1 MEISVFALPVL
12 LAGLF
17 ISSSDKILLAFL
29 ICFVFGGTATLSLSA
44 LGGAPI
50 LPAVLFLPFVAWRAL
65 KEKSLMN
72 GRISQLSYPNAG
84 FWLMLL
90 VIYEVFS
97 AYVFPRLFEGE
108 TLVYMAN
115 RGAFGGVKLLPLKP
129 ASTNLTQS
137 FYSILGLITYVATSQ
152 LLNSSARLIAFR
164 NSLLIIVLLDI
175 LAALI
180 QFGESYLGLPP
191 VLAEVRNANYAMF
204 ANYEEGGLMRIQG
217 TFPETSAFSAFT
229 LPLFAFSFSL
239 FRCNAVP
246 AYSGSLAL
254 LLLSILLL
262 STSTTTYFSLGIYLV
277 CFMFILLG
285 EAFSF
290 SAQLRMGKLAAIT
303 WLLLVLICIALL
315 VSPEIVTAVVNFFDL
330 TLFHKLESSSGKE
343 RGAWITQGLINLS
356 DTNGFGVGFG
366 SNRCSNFFIA
376 LISSIGFL
384 GAGLFA
390 VFLWKIA
397 VSQTE
402 GLSTPESQVINAAKH
417 ALLISLFSL
426 FASAPFA
433 EPGMMFYVFAAV
445 SAAGFNLNLCK
456 TSPNESSA
464 TWNYDSKSGRIMT

>member
-17 ISSSDKILLAFL
+17 ISSGDKILLAFL

-44 LGGAPI
+44 
-50 LPAVLFLPFVAWRAL
+50 FVVWQAL
-65 KEKSLMN
+65 KEKSLKN
-72 GRISQLSYPNAG
+72 WASQISYPRAG

-90 VIYEVFS
+90 VMYEAFS

-137 FYSILGLITYVATSQ
+137 FYSILGLITFFATSQ

-164 NSLLIIVLLDI
+164 NSLLIIAFLDI
-175 LAALI
+175 LAAMI

-191 VLAEVRNANYAMF
+191 ILAEVRNANYAMF

-239 FRCNAVP
+239 FRYNAIP

-254 LLLSILLL
+254 ILLSILLL
-262 STSTTTYFSLGIYLV
+262 STSTTTYFSLAIYLI
-277 CFMFILLG
+277 CFLVILLG

-290 SAQLRMGKLAAIT
+290 SVQLRLGKLTVIT
-303 WLLLVLICIALL
+303 WLLLVLVCIVLL
-315 VSPEIVTAVVNFFDL
+315 ISPEIITTVVNFFDL

-343 RGAWITQGLINLS
+343 RAAWITQGLINLS
-356 DTNGFGVGFG
+356 DTYGFGVGFG

-397 VSQTE
+397 VTRTA

-445 SAAGFNLNLCK
+445 STAGFNLNFCNK
-456 TSPNESSA
+456 RSNASSSG
-464 TWNYDSKSGRIMT
+464 TWNYGSKAGQIVA

>member
-1 MEISVFALPVL
+1 MEISIFALPVL

-17 ISSSDKILLAFL
+17 ISSGDRILLAFL
-29 ICFVFGGTATLSLSA
+29 ICFVFGGTATLSLTA

-50 LPAVLFLPFVAWRAL
+50 LPAVLFLPFVAWQAL
-65 KEKSLMN
+65 KEKSLKN
-72 GRISQLSYPNAG
+72 WISQISYPNAG

-90 VIYEVFS
+90 VMYETFS

-129 ASTNLTQS
+129 SSTNLTQT

-152 LLNSSARLIAFR
+152 LLNSSSRLIAFR
-164 NSLLIIVLLDI
+164 NSLLIIAFLDI
-175 LAALI
+175 MAALI
-180 QFGESYLGLPP
+180 QFGESYFGLPP
-191 VLAEVRNANYAMF
+191 ILAEVRNANYAMF

-239 FRCNAVP
+239 FRYNAIP

-254 LLLSILLL
+254 ILLSILLL
-262 STSTTTYFSLGIYLV
+262 STSTTTYFSLAIYLI
-277 CFMFILLG
+277 CFMFLLLG

-290 SAQLRMGKLAAIT
+290 SVQLRLGKLAVIA
-303 WLLLVLICIALL
+303 WLLLILVCIVLL
-315 VSPEIVTAVVNFFDL
+315 VSPEIVTTVVNFFDL

-343 RGAWITQGLINLS
+343 RGEWITQGLINFS
-356 DTNGFGVGFG
+356 DTYGLGVGFG

-376 LISSIGFL
+376 LISSIGFI
-384 GAGLFA
+384 GASLFA
-390 VFLWKIA
+390 VFIGKIA
-397 VSQTE
+397 ASQTE

-445 SAAGFNLNLCK
+445 SVAGFNLNLCK
-456 TSPNESSA
+456 TLLNAPSV
-464 TWNYDSKSGRIMT
+464 TWNYDSKAGQITT